1 MQKQFVIQSAAHLE
15 FIPYHLSL
23 RWSTKVYNYY
33 LANIIDVAVFNKKE
47 NWLPTHTVIVRQLHN
62 YGQLLP
68 HDGMLVIPH
77 HALSAHEM
85 QNLVSDEIYKII
97 STMQNNKNITI
108 HSAIHFIYQDLKL
121 IPNEKSFNVT

>member
-1 MQKQFVIQSAAHLE
+1 MLCAKTICHSVCCSSSSLYLISL
-15 FIPYHLSL
+15 IPRL
-23 RWSTKVYNYY
+23 STKVYNYY

-47 NWLPTHTVIVRQLHN
+47 NWLPTQTVIVRLLHN

-85 QNLVSDEIYKII
+85 QNLVSDEID
-97 STMQNNKNITI
+97 NIYN
-108 HSAIHFIYQDLKL
+108 AK
-121 IPNEKSFNVT
+121 